1 MTPRVLVTLAMAI
14 AAMLAMP
21 ANSADTLSPD
31 CKLPSEPVPI
41 SFVRAPKLV
50 GVPIALALGS
60 GSLHG
65 LAHIGIIEE
74 LEARGLDARIVTGT
88 SAGALVGALWAS
100 GLTGTQIET
109 LLDDADWKTA
119 RQFALSRQAFFS
131 NEPLRVKLAGIFA
144 GRPIESWPRRFGA
157 VATNVADG
165 TRRLLIT
172 GDGALAVQASTATPV
187 LFRPVTVGNE
197 QLVDGALVEP
207 NPVQAARDL
216 GAEVVIAVDVAYRPY
231 EDTAS
236 GMGDLAFQSMHIL
249 VNALGA
255 QQLDEADVA
264 IRLDVHAVYSKC
276 GHAATVAAGRAA
288 ARKAWPEIIKALTT
302 RAERRAAR

>member
-1 MTPRVLVTLAMAI
+1 
-14 AAMLAMP
+14 MP
-21 ANSADTLSPD
+21 AGSADRLPPE
-31 CKLPSEPVPI
+31 CKFAAEPVP
-41 SFVRAPKLV
+41 SFVSAPKLV

-100 GLTGTQIET
+100 GLTGTQIEA
-109 LLDDADWKTA
+109 LVDDADWATV
-119 RQFALSRQAFFS
+119 RHFAPSRQAFFS
-131 NEPLRVKLAGIFA
+131 NEPLRVKLAEIFA

-165 TRRLLIT
+165 TRRLIIT

-187 LFRPVTVGNE
+187 LFRPVTVGKE

-216 GAEVVIAVDVAYRPY
+216 GAELVIAVDVAYRPY
-231 EDTAS
+231 EDKAS
-236 GMGDLAFQSMHIL
+236 GMGELAFQSMHIL

-255 QQLDEADVA
+255 HQLDEADVA
-264 IRLDVHAVYSKC
+264 IRLDIHAVYSRC
-276 GHAATVAAGRAA
+276 GHAATVAAGREAV
-288 ARKAWPEIIKALTT
+288 RRAWPEIVAALS
-302 RAERRAAR
+302 ARSLQPSARLH